1 MKKDSVKK
9 VKPKR
14 APTIYALFVK
24 EKMKNR
30 GNTPVTEMMKKIGA
44 DWRSLS
50 EEGKKKFKE
59 KVKKK

>member
-14 APTIYALFVK
+14 DPTIYALFVK

-50 EEGKKKFKE
+50 EKDKKKFKE